1 MTIIISPQKEAV
13 GELDVNGSKE
23 RRREGIPLGGEEG
36 IVDVT
41 DEGRREGIPLEGL
54 EGIADGTDE
63 GRREGIPLGGL
74 EGIADALGEE
84 DALGALLTLGT
95 KD

>member
-1 MTIIISPQKEAV
+1 MNGVEKFDV
-13 GELDVNGSKE
+13 GGLDEGW
-23 RRREGIPLGGEEG
+23 REGIPLGGEEG
-36 IVDVT
+36 IVD
-41 DEGRREGIPLEGL
+41 
-54 EGIADGTDE
+54 GTDE
-63 GRREGIPLGGL
+63 GRMEGIPLGGI

>member
-1 MTIIISPQKEAV
+1 MNGV
-13 GELDVNGSKE
+13 GEFDVDGSDE

-36 IVDVT
+36 IVD
-41 DEGRREGIPLEGL
+41 
-54 EGIADGTDE
+54 GTDE
-63 GRREGIPLGGL
+63 GRMEGIPLGGI
-74 EGIADALGEE
+74 EGIADALGEA